1 MDGSGFSGPGGSGG
15 GGFSTGL
22 MTLYSANKAY
32 SSWSLR
38 AWLALSMTGQPF
50 GQVVIPLGQE
60 DSKDIILAHSPSGR
74 LPALRHGEILTWD
87 SLAIFEYLHESFPD
101 AQLWPADREA
111 RAHARSICAEM
122 HAGFMNLR
130 RKLPFNIRC
139 EGDDADLDLD
149 TRLEIDRI
157 TEIWRTALRTYGED
171 EFPFLFGEICLAD
184 AMFAPVAVRFSSY
197 SVPLDPTCQAYCHAL
212 WEWPALQQW
221 KHAALQEEWVDER
234 YEL

>member
-1 MDGSGFSGPGGSGG
+1 
-15 GGFSTGL
+15 

-60 DSKDIILAHSPSGR
+60 DSRDMILAHSPSGK
-74 LPALRHGEILTWD
+74 LPALRHGSVLTWD
-87 SLAIFEYLHESFPD
+87 SLAIFEYLNESFPD
-101 AQLWPADREA
+101 AQLWPKDRDA

-122 HAGFMNLR
+122 HAGFLNVR

-139 EGDDADLDLD
+139 ENDEADLDHD
-149 TRLEIDRI
+149 TRTEIDRI
-157 TEIWRTALRTYGED
+157 TEIWRYSLRTFGET

-197 SVPLDPTCQAYCHAL
+197 NVPLDPTCQAYVHAL

-221 KHAALQEEWVDER
+221 KHAAQQEEWVDER